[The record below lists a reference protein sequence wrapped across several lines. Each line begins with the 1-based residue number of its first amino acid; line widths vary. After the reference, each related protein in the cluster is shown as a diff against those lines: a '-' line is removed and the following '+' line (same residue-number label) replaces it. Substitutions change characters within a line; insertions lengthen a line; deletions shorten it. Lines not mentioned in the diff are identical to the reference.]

1 MGSCRLNLIEGFHC
15 LTQPLRSALVTLRLY
30 GCSIG
35 PSDAGSLIE
44 ALNAEGSPISLETAA
59 AIRWGVIHDLAADEI
74 EPDMQ
79 AAILQVTAGNA
90 GRSSPA
96 LT

>member
-1 MGSCRLNLIEGFHC
+1 MLS
-15 LTQPLRSALVTLRLY
+15 LY

-35 PSDAGSLIE
+35 QRDAGSLIE

-74 EPDMQ
+74 ESDMQ
-79 AAILQVTAGNA
+79 NAILQVTAG
-90 GRSSPA
+90 RSSPA
-96 LT
+96 LR